1 MVWETRN
8 LRVVGSIVPSLDQ
21 DTLLVLPVMAI
32 FCHHNLSSLHFNSLG
47 QLQKVIVDQRQAIA
61 HEANTARCIVFAT
74 DLLDAFHLWTPQ
86 SSPQDAIKIH
96 TNVTHT
102 NFSSNRRRECSFR

>member
-32 FCHHNLSSLHFNSLG
+32 FCHHNLTSLHFNALG
-47 QLQKVIVDQRQAIA
+47 QLQKVIVDQHQAIA
-61 HEANTARCIVFAT
+61 HEANTARGIVFAT
-74 DLLDAFHLWTPQ
+74 DLLDAFHVWTPQ
-86 SSPQDAIKIH
+86 SRQQDVIKVHPNVIH
-96 TNVTHT
+96 TSC
-102 NFSSNRRRECSFR
+102 SSSKWSECS